1 MWGLSLPSPPEY
13 GIRVSARL
21 RESIFPAAQFAWT
34 PHVFL
39 ISNGC
44 GRKRAMTDALTNVK
58 KKLQDEITTLE
69 HEMNVDLPKEL
80 MKARAHGDLS
90 ENAEY
95 KYAKERQ
102 GYVSARLGQ
111 LKKRLG
117 DIGML
122 NLTNIPADRAGYGS
136 RVWVL
141 DIKKSVEVEYKLVTT
156 EEADAAQGLISTTS
170 PIGKALLGRH
180 VGDEVRVQ
188 TPAGVKEFEVV
199 RLKTIHEDV

>member
-1 MWGLSLPSPPEY
+1 MTD
-13 GIRVSARL
+13 V
-21 RESIFPAAQFAWT
+21 
-34 PHVFL
+34 
-39 ISNGC
+39 
-44 GRKRAMTDALTNVK
+44 TDALSKVK

-122 NLTNIPADRAGYGS
+122 NLNNIPADRTGYGS

-141 DIKKSVEVEYKLVTT
+141 DVKKDIEIEYKLVST
-156 EEADAAQGLISTTS
+156 EEADVAQGLISTTS
-170 PIGKALLGRH
+170 PIGKALLGKN
-180 VGDEVRVQ
+180 VGDEVTVQ
-188 TPAGVKEFEVV
+188 TPAGVKEFEII
-199 RLKTIHEDV
+199 RLKTIHEEE

>member
-1 MWGLSLPSPPEY
+1 
-13 GIRVSARL
+13 
-21 RESIFPAAQFAWT
+21 
-34 PHVFL
+34 
-39 ISNGC
+39 
-44 GRKRAMTDALTNVK
+44 MTDALTNVK
-58 KKLQDEITTLE
+58 KKLQDEITALE

-90 ENAEY
+90 ENAEF

-122 NLTNIPADRAGYGS
+122 NLNNIPADRAGYGS

-180 VGDEVRVQ
+180 VGDEVKVQ

-199 RLKTIHEDV
+199 RLKTIHDSE

>member
-1 MWGLSLPSPPEY
+1 
-13 GIRVSARL
+13 
-21 RESIFPAAQFAWT
+21 
-34 PHVFL
+34 
-39 ISNGC
+39 
-44 GRKRAMTDALTNVK
+44 MTDALTAVK
-58 KKLQDEITTLE
+58 KKLQDEITALE

-122 NLTNIPADRAGYGS
+122 NLSNIPADRAGYGS

-141 DIKKSVEVEYKLVTT
+141 DINKSVEIEYKLVTT
-156 EEADAAQGLISTTS
+156 EEADATQGLISTTS

-180 VGDEVRVQ
+180 VGDEVQVQ

-199 RLKTIHEDV
+199 RVKTIHESE

>member
-1 MWGLSLPSPPEY
+1 
-13 GIRVSARL
+13 
-21 RESIFPAAQFAWT
+21 
-34 PHVFL
+34 
-39 ISNGC
+39 
-44 GRKRAMTDALTNVK
+44 MTDALTKIK
-58 KKLQDEITTLE
+58 KKLQDEIAALE
-69 HEMNVDLPKEL
+69 REMSIELPKEL

-90 ENAEY
+90 ENAEF

-122 NLTNIPADRAGYGS
+122 NLNNIPADRAGYGS
-136 RVWVL
+136 RVRLL
-141 DIKKSVEVEYKLVTT
+141 DIKKSVEVEYKLVTS

-180 VGDEVRVQ
+180 VGDAVRVP

>member
-1 MWGLSLPSPPEY
+1 M
-13 GIRVSARL
+13 
-21 RESIFPAAQFAWT
+21 
-34 PHVFL
+34 
-39 ISNGC
+39 
-44 GRKRAMTDALTNVK
+44 MDALANVK
-58 KKLQDEITTLE
+58 KKLQDEITALE
-69 HEMNVDLPKEL
+69 HEMNVELPKEL

-122 NLTNIPADRAGYGS
+122 NLSNIPADRTGYGS

-141 DIKKSVEVEYKLVTT
+141 DVKKDIEIEYKLVST
-156 EEADAAQGLISTTS
+156 EEADVAQGLISTTS
-170 PIGKALLGRH
+170 PIGKALLGRN
-180 VGDEVRVQ
+180 VGDEVKVQ
-188 TPAGVKEFEVV
+188 TPAGIKEFEII
-199 RLKTIHEDV
+199 RLKTIHEDQ